1 LSPLISYFKM
11 LTDLVFPRVC
21 PLCENILLENEK
33 MICSRCLADLPETH
47 FRNMQENPAA
57 RMFWGR
63 VPFTAVTSYLF
74 FEKGNKAR
82 KLIHEIKYHGNKE
95 LGYEAGLLTGNY
107 LRDTEAFTD
116 IDFIV
121 PVPLHKRKQKI
132 RGYNQS
138 EWIGK
143 GISEALNKPLD
154 GGNLYRKVF
163 NPSQT
168 LKNRYNRW
176 KNVEGIFD
184 LHNPDKFAGKHLLLI
199 DDMITTGSTIE
210 ACCLALLSSPGIKIS
225 VVSLAFAY

>member
-1 LSPLISYFKM
+1 M

-21 PLCENILLENEK
+21 PLCGNVLVESEK
-33 MICSRCLADLPETH
+33 MICSRCLTDLPQTH
-47 FRNMQENPAA
+47 FKNMQDNPVA

-63 VPFTAVTSYLF
+63 VPFAAATSYLF

-82 KLIHEIKYHGNKE
+82 KLIHEIKYHDNKE
-95 LGYEAGLLTGNY
+95 LGYESGLLTGYY
-107 LRDTEAFTD
+107 LRGMEIFTD

-121 PVPLHKRKQKI
+121 PVPLHKRKYKI

-143 GISEALNKPLD
+143 GVSEVLAKPVD
-154 GGNLYRKVF
+154 CDNLYRKVF

-168 LKNRYNRW
+168 RKNRYSRW

-184 LHNPDKFAGKHLLLI
+184 LRDPDKFAGKHLLLI
-199 DDMITTGSTIE
+199 DDVITTGSTIE
-210 ACCLALLSSPGIKIS
+210 ACSLALRKAPGTRIS
-225 VVSLAFAY
+225 IVSLAFAY